1 MVGLFR
7 IETTPPLGSRP
18 QLWHSLN
25 YRKIQH
31 PLTAVMTAVMTAGNG
46 TQVLTMDTIK
56 ETSQNLLP
64 VLKIVTHTE
73 YAE

>member
-31 PLTAVMTAVMTAGNG
+31 PLTAVMTAGNG

>member
-25 YRKIQH
+25 YRQIQH
-31 PLTAVMTAVMTAGNG
+31 PLTAVMTAGNG
-46 TQVLTMDTIK
+46 AQVLTMDTIK